1 MSTNIKNAQ
10 LIADTYVDK
19 VYFSISLIAFF
30 PLVVYF
36 AVQLA
41 FIGRI
46 GRYELSSF
54 ANIILSILL
63 LLVDFCFFILIF
75 QDGDKKAKMF
85 NFGSKKLK
93 NYPNRLM
100 MAYFF
105 LVCVFTVVL
114 LSDFTLYVLIGMN
127 VVVGIYIW
135 V

>member
-1 MSTNIKNAQ
+1 LSTNIKNAQ
-10 LIADTYVDK
+10 LIADTYVDR

-41 FIGRI
+41 FIGRV
-46 GRYELSSF
+46 GRYELNSF

-75 QDGDKKAKMF
+75 QDSDKKAKMF

-127 VVVGIYIW
+127 VMVGIYVW
-135 V
+135 F